1 MGLKKRL
8 NQTISGFLRHALK
21 VGVLSIVLAVAIN
34 YSVQAQVIEKAYLST
49 DKDIYAP
56 EDTIWFKGYV
66 FDQFNAISDSSLA
79 FHLILVNV
87 DGIKVSR
94 SSWALNGGVTDGFLI
109 APENEGRFRIKA
121 ISGQMIGSR
130 TDQSFAKDI
139 YVRSDLAD
147 EIEVQAFPKFET
159 LNYSGNNSIDIF
171 TRYSANNVAP
181 EVKLTY
187 QLLSGEDQIK
197 KGRLKTTQDG
207 KVTLDL
213 QNIKKEYTDL
223 RLVIESEDKRL
234 SKPVKLTLPIQTAQP
249 KIDLQ
254 FFPEGGDLISNTVSK
269 VAFKAINENGIPID
283 FKGLIIDSDGKIVA
297 AAESYY
303 KGTGAFNLMA
313 ESGKDYFFKINSP
326 FKIDSLYKLP
336 SAKESGISLSIT
348 DQQKDGKQYALV
360 RASNDIVGKN
370 GRLLITKNNQVIS
383 DIDFTF
389 SAQENWEVAFEN
401 LGVGTFSFKVLNQNN
416 EPLAERLFFS
426 NVEQQLNVEVK
437 TNNTTYLA
445 REKVE
450 AKIRVTDHN
459 GKPVVGNFSFTAF
472 DQTRNGNPLPDQ
484 PNLLAQVLLTAEL
497 KGNIPTPNF
506 YFSKDPK
513 AVKALDLVMLTN
525 GWRKH
530 ISSSIEDI
538 EGLYGRLIYKNIKR
552 KPLKDREVY
561 FSPVKSGGIETFKTD
576 EEGFFRINSTYL
588 KNRGDS
594 FHIFTGIKN
603 KKDQPGLSLIDD
615 SRLEKLKF
623 FNELLQAR
631 PSKTENL
638 ALHKKSNK
646 VRPDRF
652 QNTILLN
659 SVTVEASRT
668 KKEFVGSCPLE
679 SFHFEDPWT
688 TKRIEELDTKNKDI
702 LSLLKQVG
710 FIKKFQNIYDWNDW
724 RAPNKPIAGV
734 LGLYLDVLVGELD
747 NKRVVPFQI
756 YLNCEPVNKIDLF
769 FDYLNFDMDEG
780 NFQAKYAIERID
792 IDFIESISINQ
803 THIELPIAYLSR
815 QRLTDYFASIQW
827 PIVQINTLYD
837 EVVYKPIFTSK
848 IDHMAFKNYTTEFYA
863 PVYET
868 EKQRKDPVPD
878 LRTTIFWQANVFT
891 DENGE
896 ATITYYNADRPNEIK
911 LIAEGVDAF
920 SRLGFGTASYQVLEG
935 SMTEGG
941 K

>member
-1 MGLKKRL
+1 MGIIRRFEQNVSRQL
-8 NQTISGFLRHALK
+8 HC
-21 VGVLSIVLAVAIN
+21 AVAASALFIFLTTAI
-34 YSVQAQVIEKAYLST
+34 QAQVIEKAYIST

-66 FDQFNAISDSSLA
+66 FDQFNSISDSSLA

-87 DGIKVSR
+87 DGIKISR

-130 TDQSFAKDI
+130 TDQSFEKDI

-147 EIEVQAFPKFET
+147 EIEVQAFPNFET
-159 LNYSGNNSIDIF
+159 YNYSGNNSIDIF
-171 TRYSANNVAP
+171 TRYSANNAAP

-213 QNIKKEYTDL
+213 QNIKQEYTDL

-234 SKPVKLTLPIQTAQP
+234 SKPVKLTLPIQKTQP

-254 FFPEGGDLISNTVSK
+254 FFPEGGDLIKNTVSK

-283 FKGLIIDSDGKIVA
+283 FKGLIIDSNGKIVA

-303 KGTGAFNLMA
+303 KGTGSFNLKP
-313 ESGKDYFFKINSP
+313 ENGKEYFFKINSP

-336 SAKESGISLSIT
+336 SAKQSGVSLSIT
-348 DQQKDGKQYALV
+348 DEQKDGKQYAIV
-360 RASNDIVGKN
+360 KASNDLVGKN
-370 GRLLITKNNQVIS
+370 GKLLITKNNQVIS
-383 DIDFTF
+383 NSDFIF
-389 SAQENWEVAFEN
+389 SGQENWEVAYEN

-416 EPLAERLFFS
+416 DPLAERLFFS
-426 NVEQQLNVEVK
+426 NVKQQLNVNLS
-437 TNNTTYLA
+437 TNKAEYEA

-450 AKIRVTDHN
+450 AKIRVTDYN
-459 GKPVVGNFSFTAF
+459 GNPVVGNFSFTVF
-472 DQTRNGNPLPDQ
+472 DYTRNGNPLPDQ
-484 PNLLAQVLLTAEL
+484 PNLLAQILLTSEL
-497 KGNIPTPNF
+497 KGHIPTPNF
-506 YFSKDPK
+506 YFSKDAK
-513 AVKALDLVMLTN
+513 AIKALDLVMLTN

-530 ISSSIEDI
+530 TPSSIVDI
-538 EGLYGRLIYKNIKR
+538 EGLYGKLIYKNIKR
-552 KPLKDREVY
+552 KPLKNRDVY
-561 FSPVKSGGIETFKTD
+561 FSSVKSGGIETFKTD
-576 EEGFFRINSTYL
+576 EKGFFRISSTYL

-594 FHIFTGIKN
+594 FLIFTGIRN

-615 SRLEKLKF
+615 VRLEKLKF
-623 FNELLQAR
+623 FDDLLQAR
-631 PSKTENL
+631 PTLTESL
-638 ALHKKSNK
+638 ALHEKSNK
-646 VRPDRF
+646 IRPDKF

-688 TKRIEELDTKNKDI
+688 TKKIEDLDTKNKDI

-710 FIKKFQNIYDWNDW
+710 YIKKFQNLYDWNHW
-724 RAPNKPIAGV
+724 RTPNKPTSGV
-734 LGLYLDVLVGELD
+734 LGLYTDVLVGELN
-747 NKRVVPFQI
+747 NKRTVPFQI

-780 NFQAKYAIERID
+780 NFHAKYSIERID
-792 IDFIESISINQ
+792 TDFIESISINK
-803 THIELPIAYLSR
+803 THIEPPIEYLTR
-815 QRLTDYFASIQW
+815 QRLTEYFASIQW

-848 IDHMAFKNYTTEFYA
+848 IDYTIFKNFTTDFYS
-863 PVYET
+863 PVYST
-868 EKQRKDPVPD
+868 EKQKKDPVPD
-878 LRTTIFWQANVFT
+878 LRTTIHWQANVIT
-891 DENGE
+891 NENGE
-896 ATITYYNADRPNEIK
+896 ANISYFNADRPNEIK
-911 LIAEGVDAF
+911 ITVEGVDGY
-920 SRLGFGTASYQVLEG
+920 SRLGFETKSYKVLEG
-935 SMTEGG
+935 SLTEGG
-941 K
+941 DNDD